1 MVPNC
6 GFDWHLIQWW
16 LMMLSTSACVYWS
29 LELDFRL
36 EAMVRFQTALDEGG
50 SYLIYFLGNPSEL
63 QGERDRKWVCYF
75 PGKRGQAVEWI
86 GLGEQTGEELSVSPF
101 KVVWTDFHSLCDCL
115 PGSSFGPQSPVG
127 RGQIDSSILQN
138 CIVFLPCACIV
149 PETWDASWMKQRSQ
163 PYDVCVL
170 AGMSGLLLLPQTK

>member
-1 MVPNC
+1 
-6 GFDWHLIQWW
+6 
-16 LMMLSTSACVYWS
+16 MMLSTSACAYWS

-163 PYDVCVL
+163 PYEVCVL